1 MDKYEKSKK
10 LLKRAVEVTPLGAQT
25 YSKSFRYYPLGNAP
39 SFIERGEG
47 CYLYDVDGNKFIDFV
62 CALGPITIGYN
73 IKEVNDAV
81 INQLNN
87 GISFSLQG
95 EVEVI
100 LAERLREIVPCA
112 EMVRFVKNG
121 SDATTAAIRLSRAY
135 TGRDLVALCGYHGMH
150 DWSIGAT
157 ENNRGIPEDVSK
169 LTKKFEY
176 NDIDSIKRLFD
187 EYPNQI
193 AAIILEPIQANGP
206 KEGFLEELRKLTE
219 DNGTILIFD
228 EVVSG
233 FRYALGGASE
243 LYGVTPDLAA
253 FGKGMGNGLPI
264 SAVAGKKEIMQ
275 LIEEGIFVST
285 TFGGET
291 LSMAGSIAALDILS
305 QDGAYEKIWD
315 LGTKMKNG
323 LQDLVEKYQLQDVI
337 IVSGLPPHCGVE
349 FEGIK
354 SLDYLDIAS
363 VFYQT
368 MVDNGIL
375 TVGINCL
382 NLSHTEKEIN
392 KYLEVSE
399 KAMVEI
405 KKAIEQNSTV
415 GILNCG
421 KISPI
426 FRRNIIEIDD

>member
-10 LLKRAVEVTPLGAQT
+10 LLERAIKVTPLGAQT
-25 YSKSFRYYPLGNAP
+25 YSKSFRYYPQGNAP
-39 SFIERGEG
+39 SFVKKGEG

-73 IKEVNDAV
+73 NEKVNNAV

-87 GISFSLQG
+87 GICYSLQDEL
-95 EVEVI
+95 EVL
-100 LAERLREIVPCA
+100 LAERLTKIIPCA

-157 ENNRGIPEDVSK
+157 ENNKGIPSDVSK

-176 NDIDSIKRLFD
+176 NNIESVKKLFE

-206 KEGFLEELRKLTE
+206 KEGFLEELRELTKE
-219 DNGTILIFD
+219 NNTILIFD

-243 LYGVTPDLAA
+243 LYEITPDLAA

-275 LIEEGIFVST
+275 LIEEGVFVST

-291 LSMAGSIAALDILS
+291 LSMAGSMAALDILS
-305 QDGAYEKIWD
+305 QEGAYDKIWE
-315 LGTKMKNG
+315 LGTKMREG
-323 LQDLVEKYQLQDVI
+323 LQKLVEKYQLQDVI

-349 FEGIK
+349 FEGINN
-354 SLDYLDIAS
+354 LDYLDIAT
-363 VFYQT
+363 VFYKT
-368 MVDNGIL
+368 MIDNGIL

-382 NLSHTEKEIN
+382 NLSHTEKEIDL
-392 KYLEVSE
+392 YLEAVE
-399 KAMVEI
+399 KAFI
-405 KKAIEQNSTV
+405 KINDVINNDSIDETLKEE
-415 GILNCG
+415 
-421 KISPI
+421 KINPI
-426 FRRNIIEIDD
+426 FRRNIVELD

>member
-10 LLKRAVEVTPLGAQT
+10 LLERAVEVTPLGAQT
-25 YSKSFRYYPLGNAP
+25 YSKSFRYYPIGNAP
-39 SFIERGEG
+39 SFIEKGEG

-81 INQLNN
+81 IEQLNK

-100 LAERLREIVPCA
+100 LAEKLTEIVPCA

-121 SDATTAAIRLSRAY
+121 SDATTAAIRLSRAF
-135 TGRDLVALCGYHGMH
+135 TGRDIVALCGYHGMH

-176 NDIDSIKRLFD
+176 NNIDSVKELFE

-206 KEGFLEELRKLTE
+206 KDGFLDELRKLTE
-219 DNGTILIFD
+219 ENGTILIFD

-243 LYGVTPDLAA
+243 LYGVTPDLVA
-253 FGKGMGNGLPI
+253 FGKGMGNGLSI
-264 SAVAGKKEIMQ
+264 SAVAGKKEIMH

-291 LSMAGSIAALDILS
+291 ISMAGAIAAINILS
-305 QDGAYEKIWD
+305 QDGAYDKIWD
-315 LGTKMKNG
+315 LGSKMDEG
-323 LQDLVEKYQLQDVI
+323 LKKLVEKYQLHDVI

-349 FEGIK
+349 FEGIG

-363 VFYQT
+363 IFYQT

-382 NLSHTEKEIN
+382 NLSHTEKEID

-399 KAMVEI
+399 KAMIEI
-405 KKAIEQNSTV
+405 KKAIEQDSTE
-415 GILNCG
+415 GILKSG
-421 KISPI
+421 KINPI
-426 FRRNIIEIDD
+426 FRRNIVELD

>member
-1 MDKYEKSKK
+1 MEKYQKSKE

-39 SFIERGEG
+39 SFIEKGEG

-73 IKEVNDAV
+73 NKEINDAV
-81 INQLNN
+81 INQLNK

-100 LAERLREIVPCA
+100 LAERLIDIVPCA

-121 SDATTAAIRLSRAY
+121 SDATTAAIRLSRAF

-157 ENNRGIPEDVSK
+157 ENNRGIPEDVSN

-206 KEGFLEELRKLTE
+206 KEGFLEELRQLTKE
-219 DNGTILIFD
+219 NGTLLIFD

-264 SAVAGKKEIMQ
+264 SAVAGKKEIMK

-291 LSMAGSIAALDILS
+291 LSMAGSIVALDILS
-305 QDGAYEKIWD
+305 QEGAYDKIWE
-315 LGTKMKNG
+315 LGSKMKEG
-323 LQDLVEKYQLQDVI
+323 LQELVNKYQLHDVL
-337 IVSGLPPHCGVE
+337 IVSGLAPHCGVE
-349 FEGIK
+349 FEGVN

-363 VFYQT
+363 IFYQT
-368 MVDNGIL
+368 MVNNGIL

-382 NLSHTEKEIN
+382 NLSHTEKEID

-399 KAMVEI
+399 MAMIDI
-405 KKAIEQNSTV
+405 KKAIEQDSTE

-426 FRRNIIEIDD
+426 FRRNIVELD

>member
-10 LLKRAVEVTPLGAQT
+10 LLERALNVTPLGAQT
-25 YSKSFRYYPLGNAP
+25 YSKSFRYYPQGNAP
-39 SFIERGEG
+39 SFVEKGDG

-73 IKEVNDAV
+73 NEKVNNAV

-87 GISFSLQG
+87 GICFSLQDEL
-95 EVEVI
+95 EVL
-100 LAERLREIVPCA
+100 LAERLTEIIPCA

-157 ENNRGIPEDVSK
+157 ENNKGIPKDISK

-176 NDIDSIKRLFD
+176 NNIDSVKQLFNQ
-187 EYPNQI
+187 YPNQI

-206 KEGFLEELRKLTE
+206 KEGFLEELRELTRE
-219 DNGTILIFD
+219 NGTILIFD

-243 LYGVTPDLAA
+243 LYGITPDLAA

-264 SAVAGKKEIMQ
+264 SAVAGKKEIMK

-291 LSMAGSIAALDILS
+291 LSMAGSMAALDILS
-305 QDGAYEKIWD
+305 QEGAYDKIWE
-315 LGTKMKNG
+315 LGSQMKDG
-323 LQDLVEKYQLQDVI
+323 LEELVNKYQLQDI
-337 IVSGLPPHCGVE
+337 IIISGLPPHCGVE
-349 FEGIK
+349 FEGINN
-354 SLDYLDIAS
+354 LDYLDIAT
-363 VFYQT
+363 VFYKT
-368 MVDNGIL
+368 MIDNGIL

-382 NLSHTEKEIN
+382 NLSHTKKEIDL
-392 KYLEVSE
+392 YLNAVE
-399 KAMVEI
+399 KAFINVKNVIDEDSI
-405 KKAIEQNSTV
+405 GNLKDE
-415 GILNCG
+415 
-421 KISPI
+421 KINPI
-426 FRRNIIEIDD
+426 FKRNIVELD